1 MKKLVLLFSM
11 LVLLA
16 VSNGLKAQV
25 QDYKSAIGLRLGSPL
40 AASYKF
46 FISDP
51 AAIELYVGF
60 RSYSSIGY
68 TFINPGAM
76 YQYHFEIP
84 SIDGLAWYV
93 GGGASVYLYS
103 YKASFGTAGA
113 GFGFGI
119 NGVLG
124 LDYKFAN
131 APINLS
137 VDWLPTIVIGG
148 DYTGFGAGYGAL
160 SARYTLN

>member
-1 MKKLVLLFSM
+1 MKKFALLFSM
-11 LVLLA
+11 LVLFA
-16 VSNGLKAQV
+16 IANSAHAQG
-25 QDYKSAIGLRLGSPL
+25 YKSAIGLRLGSPL

-60 RSYSSIGY
+60 RSYSIGY

-76 YQYHFEIP
+76 YQYHFPI
-84 SIDGLAWYV
+84 SSVDGLQWYV
-93 GGGASVYLYS
+93 GGGASVFLYS
-103 YKASFGTAGA
+103 YKDVFGTAGDN
-113 GFGFGI
+113 FGI
-119 NGVLG
+119 GLNGVLG

-137 VDWLPTIVIGG
+137 ADWIPTIYLSG
-148 DYTGFGAGYGAL
+148 YLSGFGAGIGAL